1 MEQWKKAAR
10 SDEHAFTSW
19 WMAGCLH
26 RLSGRQPAGGSSVL
40 VWTVFCWE
48 TLGLAIHVDV
58 TLTCTNY
65 PSIVAETVLADG
77 CGLFQQDSVPCRS
90 AAPQPVSRY
99 NYGINFK
106 NHCFVFKLLHS
117 RGFQRT

>member
-1 MEQWKKAAR
+1 MNMHSHYGGWLQ
-10 SDEHAFTSW
+10 
-19 WMAGCLH
+19 
-26 RLSGRQPAGGSSVL
+26 RLSGRQLVEAVCWFGRCSAGKPWV
-40 VWTVFCWE
+40 
-48 TLGLAIHVDV
+48 HVDV

-65 PSIVAETVLADG
+65 PSIVAETVHG

-106 NHCFVFKLLHS
+106 NLHCLV
-117 RGFQRT
+117 